1 MASGAVTSPPLAQQ
15 RLPQHVDPTSPPGTI
30 IIDSPRTPPLPSAFS
45 PSTGRSA
52 VRHCTSFSPA
62 LRARLDTIAGRARGG
77 TAAEASPT
85 ALRRRIRQAM
95 ERCSVLDTD
104 QNDSKSVSKKQ
115 RLYDA
120 VQRAAASTERTSGA
134 VESSPHGKALSR
146 VLRLRNLIAP
156 PTDGARRFAM
166 TPRADSSGSP
176 VARLGPSAR
185 TASSSVGDISPRPG
199 SYLRGKHWTAHMLE
213 KLSQNRLQHGIQDK
227 PQHVIPKSP
236 PATATIPALQEQHP
250 RGARLNVFRSGGD
263 PTPSISA
270 STMDRFMSPGRALWI
285 GTPRF
290 TYPEDCHE
298 ILPADLSPLHSPVAA
313 SVRPYAQPS
322 AAGSEGGGGTTRRLL
337 ARRREPA
344 ETAKVA
350 QSGDQ
355 GLILQSLWDRLIYE
369 SAIIRADVTE
379 WEEQSIIIQRLAQLL
394 MIEEDPS
401 AKVSCLGQM
410 LDEDRKRIFYGYGTE
425 LLRLLP
431 VLPE

>member
-236 PATATIPALQEQHP
+236 PATATIPALQEQQYFFDIP
-250 RGARLNVFRSGGD
+250 LGLNTTKFVGAN
-263 PTPSISA
+263 
-270 STMDRFMSPGRALWI
+270 
-285 GTPRF
+285 
-290 TYPEDCHE
+290 
-298 ILPADLSPLHSPVAA
+298 SPVRYYDDQENENKLVGRTFMFRRTELNRTFAFRRRTSRFLA
-313 SVRPYAQPS
+313 IV
-322 AAGSEGGGGTTRRLL
+322 AGLWSNSTCERRL
-337 ARRREPA
+337 
-344 ETAKVA
+344 
-350 QSGDQ
+350 
-355 GLILQSLWDRLIYE
+355 
-369 SAIIRADVTE
+369 AIWI
-379 WEEQSIIIQRLAQLL
+379 
-394 MIEEDPS
+394 
-401 AKVSCLGQM
+401 SCQDYLKP
-410 LDEDRKRIFYGYGTE
+410 LSEKCLP
-425 LLRLLP
+425 LLR
-431 VLPE
+431 